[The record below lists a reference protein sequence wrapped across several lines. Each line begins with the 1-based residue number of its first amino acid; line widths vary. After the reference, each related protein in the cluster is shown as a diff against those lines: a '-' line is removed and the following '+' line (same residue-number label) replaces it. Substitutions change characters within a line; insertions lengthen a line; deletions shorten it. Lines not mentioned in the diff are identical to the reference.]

1 MEHNTYTLFIFMF
14 CIFYLQSAEIL
25 SGPEST
31 PLRIVKPPLPAS
43 FSAAARPQP
52 SLAPT
57 GPVVSPS
64 QETLAAQNRAS
75 HSGAHRVD
83 PLRMDTIE
91 EDTSGDSSHQDEE
104 VQEENFPLSGTAAR
118 SFEDLTG
125 QGTPSRADKRRL
137 MRQARI
143 DSKETEC

>member
-1 MEHNTYTLFIFMF
+1 MISQWNNTNTYLSCMF
-14 CIFYLQSAEIL
+14 CLQSAEIL
-25 SGPEST
+25 GGLEST

-57 GPVVSPS
+57 GLVVSPS
-64 QETLAAQNRAS
+64 QETHVAQGRAS
-75 HSGAHRVD
+75 NSGAHRAD

-91 EDTSGDSSHQDEE
+91 EDPSGDSSHQDED

-137 MRQARI
+137 MRQVRI